1 LVFLVS
7 WWFNLRF
14 GNQLNPTTS
23 RVEFLDQ
30 FRGFTVSLMILV
42 NILAGFDAVPAWP
55 KHATAPGSVNL
66 PDFVIPSFL
75 FIMGVALDISF
86 IRSRVTRGTGRTV
99 WRFIRRSLLLIGFGI
114 LGSLLLRHNVMSEWG
129 VLETLGSAGLV
140 ALPFMFLAPDW
151 RPVAAALPVLGY
163 EAIAHFGFRG
173 WLAAHDKGHLGGIPG
188 GLAWTGIVLLGTYA
202 GSLVRKGNT
211 RGLRVYCA
219 TLGMMAIAGGL
230 VLSRS
235 IPLHKP
241 TVTPSYLL
249 LATGA
254 AAIALLLFSVLD
266 LHFLPLRVFG
276 VNALAIFMLHG
287 IVLVTVMTHVPASSP
302 LPVAILVVA
311 GVYGLCGLVAG
322 LLYRYHVCIK
332 L

>member
-1 LVFLVS
+1 MQPDPIHHL
-7 WWFNLRF
+7 
-14 GNQLNPTTS
+14 NQAS
-23 RVEFLDQ
+23 DRVEFLDQ

-42 NILAGFDAVPAWP
+42 NILAGFDAVPAWL
-55 KHATAPGSVNL
+55 KHATSPGSVNL

-86 IRSRVTRGTGRTV
+86 TRSRQTRGTGRTV
-99 WRFIRRSLLLIGFGI
+99 LRFIRRSLLLVAFGI
-114 LGSLLLRHNVMSEWG
+114 LGSFLLKHNVVSEWG
-129 VLETLGSAGLV
+129 VLETLGTAGLV

-151 RPVAAALPVLGY
+151 RPIAAALPVLGY
-163 EAIAHFGFRG
+163 EAIAHYGFRG

-188 GLAWTGIVLLGTYA
+188 GLAWAGIVLLGTYA

-211 RGLRVYCA
+211 RGLRAYCA
-219 TLGMMAIAGGL
+219 ALGMMALAGGL
-230 VLSRS
+230 VLSRT
-235 IPLHKP
+235 IPLDKP

-249 LATGA
+249 LVTGA

-266 LHFLPLRVFG
+266 LRFLPFRIFG
-276 VNALAIFMLHG
+276 VNALAVFMLHG

-302 LPVAILVVA
+302 LPLAGLVVVA
-311 GVYGLCGLVAG
+311 VYGLCGLVAG
-322 LLYRYHVCIK
+322 ALYRFHLVIR